1 MSFDPEPDPEIKFR
15 GIYRMSLGSWR
26 ASISQALF
34 WERSEGYGEKS
45 ELSLHRPLGE
55 RTWFRTSTAAVWSES
70 TDGVEMGQSLV
81 LSHELD
87 RRRAVAIKAAVQTAS
102 DPEWIWRRYLL
113 RFRYRQMIH
122 DDWVYLAVEPGVDF
136 PASQDYDVVPLISLA
151 LEFRFG
157 DTTRST
163 L

>member
-1 MSFDPEPDPEIKFR
+1 
-15 GIYRMSLGSWR
+15 
-26 ASISQALF
+26 
-34 WERSEGYGEKS
+34 
-45 ELSLHRPLGE
+45 
-55 RTWFRTSTAAVWSES
+55 
-70 TDGVEMGQSLV
+70 
-81 LSHELD
+81 LD

-113 RFRYRQMIH
+113 RLRYRRMIH
-122 DDWVYLAVEPGVDF
+122 DDWIYLVVEPGVDF

-157 DTTRST
+157 DTTRSA